1 MVHVKEEISKTKVL
15 AQTLAA
21 FSHYRAQTGRP
32 SNQSRGVQIEL
43 HYARNKNVFIFTV
56 DI

>member
-21 FSHYRAQTGRP
+21 FSHYRVQTGRP

-43 HYARNKNVFIFTV
+43 HYARNKNLFIFTV